1 MRTVL
6 LVAALAVLVVI
17 LLARLLMTRTG
28 REVRA
33 TCLRLTVPDLSATL
47 DQPLRMAAL
56 SDLHVGSLNVPAD
69 RLIAAVD
76 AAHPDVL
83 LLCGDYAAGLSAHDE
98 ALELIAALSA
108 DRPTFGVL
116 GNTDHYQH
124 FDSRRLREILRAG
137 GGDLLINEA
146 GHAHVGDMI
155 IEVLGMDDPL
165 HGGASV
171 SATLEAAGGDA
182 DVRVGLCHS
191 PVLWQKVHRL
201 DAAIT
206 IFGHTH
212 GGQIRP
218 PGVEAPVTHTTYPRE
233 LAAGLFRHEEG
244 ADRPRRLAGHWE
256 ILRLREPLEVS
267 TTEGPLM
274 YITRG
279 LGMGGLPV
287 RVMCPPEMLVIEM
300 VREKADGG
308 AGRDG

>member
-1 MRTVL
+1 MSTVL
-6 LVAALAVLVVI
+6 LVAAVVFALVVV
-17 LLARLLMTRTG
+17 ARLLMTRFG
-28 REVRA
+28 RDVEA
-33 TCLRLTVPDLSATL
+33 TTLRLTVPGFSVTL
-47 DQPLRMAAL
+47 DQRLRIVAL

-76 AAHPDVL
+76 AARPDVL
-83 LLCGDYAAGLSAHDE
+83 LLCGDYAARLSAHDE

-146 GHAHVGDMI
+146 GRAHVGGTTV
-155 IEVLGMDDPL
+155 EVLGVDDPL
-165 HGGASV
+165 HGDASV
-171 SATLEAAGGDA
+171 SATLQAAGGDA
-182 DVRVGLCHS
+182 GVRVGLCHS
-191 PVLWQKVHRL
+191 PVLWRELAAL

-206 IFGHTH
+206 VVGHTH

-218 PGVEAPVTHTTYPRE
+218 PGIEAPVTHTTYPRE
-233 LAAGLFRHEEG
+233 MAAGLFRHDEG
-244 ADRPRRLAGHWE
+244 VDHPRRLAGHWE

-267 TTEGPLM
+267 TAEGPLM

-279 LGMGGLPV
+279 VGMGGLPV
-287 RVMCPPEMLVIEM
+287 RLMCPPEMLVIEM
-300 VREKADGG
+300 VRGKADGG
-308 AGRDG
+308 AGPDG